1 MRVRVGVGVG
11 VGIRAGV
18 RVIVRVRGDPDP
30 HSSYPNTP
38 LTSDDGAELGVRVRA
53 RVSCTSDDG
62 AERGEEVGEGLLLL
76 RELDLDGRD
85 VIDEE
90 DARQH
95 EPLGGVM
102 RGLELVGDRVLAR
115 VE

>member
-1 MRVRVGVGVG
+1 VRVRVRVRVGVGVG

-38 LTSDDGAELGVRVRA
+38 L
-53 RVSCTSDDG
+53 TSDDG